1 VSAGTRQGRKTVLD
15 PEASAHTQQSLYQ
28 RLGGYD
34 VLAAFVHD
42 LMPRLRQ
49 DPTLWVYWKGISDDS
64 ARRGDQL
71 IIDFLCAAFGGQ
83 VHYAGRDMRMSHKGM
98 GITEAEWTIFM
109 PHIAAALDSVG
120 VAPREKAE
128 FLIIA
133 DGLKW
138 DIVETSSSPA
148 E

>member
-1 VSAGTRQGRKTVLD
+1 MLD
-15 PEASAHTQQSLYQ
+15 PEKAAHTQQSLYS

-42 LMPRLRQ
+42 LMPRLR
-49 DPTLWVYWKGISDDS
+49 DDDTLWVYWKGISDDS

-71 IIDFLCAAFGGQ
+71 IIDFLCAAFEGP
-83 VHYAGRDMRMSHKGM
+83 VHYAGRDMRLSHKGM
-98 GITEAEWTIFM
+98 GITEAEWGIFM
-109 PHIAAALDSVG
+109 PHVAAALDSVG

-128 FLIIA
+128 FLEIA

-138 DIVETSSSPA
+138 DIIDAPPSA
-148 E
+148 AG

>member
-1 VSAGTRQGRKTVLD
+1 MLD
-15 PEASAHTQQSLYQ
+15 PDASAHTQQSLYR

-34 VLAAFVHD
+34 VIAAFVHN
-42 LMPRLRQ
+42 LMPRLRD
-49 DPTLWVYWKGISDDS
+49 DPTLWVYWKGVSDDS

-71 IIDFLCAAFGGQ
+71 IIDFLCAAFEGP
-83 VHYAGRDMRMSHKGM
+83 VHYAGRDMRTSHKGM
-98 GITEAEWTIFM
+98 GITEAEWSIFM
-109 PHIAAALDSVG
+109 PHIAAALDAVG

-128 FLIIA
+128 FLTIA

-138 DIVETSSSPA
+138 DIIETPHTSS